1 MLVDDV
7 FFRLDYSMVSRYE
20 KGEGRRMK
28 LRTRLFERAY
38 CSARE
43 TSASIGSNR

>member
-28 LRTRLFERAY
+28 LRTRVCKRAY
-38 CSARE
+38 RGPRE
-43 TSASIGSNR
+43 TSAYIGSNR